1 MKDWH
6 FSIFLM
12 AFCIFLLGV
21 FYFNAC
27 CMQDMQTKIDEYI
40 RITERLEK
48 EIIKQQEL
56 DKRILEQNI
65 ELSMKV
71 RLRGDD

>member
-1 MKDWH
+1 
-6 FSIFLM
+6 
-12 AFCIFLLGV
+12 
-21 FYFNAC
+21 
-27 CMQDMQTKIDEYI
+27 MQAKIDEYA
-40 RITERLEK
+40 RITERLER

-71 RLRGDD
+71 KLRGDD